1 MWDNSCMVKRFCQW
15 LYEEWSENFIFVCQE
30 EMVKGTYVRF
40 EYKLRFMR
48 EVMVQ
53 YLQHRLLKWF
63 DENQRIFP
71 WREDRAT
78 KYQQIVS
85 EILLQRTKAETVA
98 KYYDTFFSKFPDW
111 IALANASLEELE
123 EIMKPLGLYRHRAR
137 RLYKLGE
144 DIRRRGGRIPGN
156 ENELRD
162 SGFIGLY
169 VTNAFELFILRNRK
183 PLLDVNMSRL
193 LKRYFKPG
201 DFIDVRHDKEIQEL
215 ANDIIEVRR
224 CKELNW
230 AILDYAALVCKTR
243 NPLCGECVLNKHCKY
258 YELSQGDVTE
268 ESE

>member
-1 MWDNSCMVKRFCQW
+1 M
-15 LYEEWSENFIFVCQE
+15 
-30 EMVKGTYVRF
+30 
-40 EYKLRFMR
+40 
-48 EVMVQ
+48 
-53 YLQHRLLKWF
+53 
-63 DENQRIFP
+63 
-71 WREDRAT
+71 
-78 KYQQIVS
+78 
-85 EILLQRTKAETVA
+85 A

-111 IALANASLEELE
+111 NALANASLEELE
-123 EIMKPLGLYRHRAR
+123 EIMKPLGLYHHRAR

-144 DIRRRGGRIPGN
+144 DIRRRGGRIPED

-169 VTNAFELFILRNRK
+169 VTNAFELFILKNRK

-230 AILDYAALVCKTR
+230 AILDYAALVCKVR
-243 NPLCGECVLNKHCKY
+243 NPLCGKCVLNKYCRY
-258 YELSQGDVTE
+258 YELFQGDVTE
-268 ESE
+268 KPE

>member
-1 MWDNSCMVKRFCQW
+1 
-15 LYEEWSENFIFVCQE
+15 
-30 EMVKGTYVRF
+30 
-40 EYKLRFMR
+40 MR

-63 DENQRIFP
+63 DENHRIFP

-111 IALANASLEELE
+111 NALANASLEELE

-144 DIRRRGGRIPGN
+144 DIRRRGGRIPGD

-169 VTNAFELFILRNRK
+169 VTNAFELFILKNRK

-193 LKRYFKPG
+193 LNLRNQKGIIPTSYLNFSNAFSGLGCGFSRFYSYFTSSL
-201 DFIDVRHDKEIQEL
+201 FIVHYHHK
-215 ANDIIEVRR
+215 AF
-224 CKELNW
+224 
-230 AILDYAALVCKTR
+230 ILHSSCIHLR
-243 NPLCGECVLNKHCKY
+243 
-258 YELSQGDVTE
+258 
-268 ESE
+268 

>member
-1 MWDNSCMVKRFCQW
+1 
-15 LYEEWSENFIFVCQE
+15 
-30 EMVKGTYVRF
+30 
-40 EYKLRFMR
+40 MR

-53 YLQHRLLKWF
+53 YLQRSLIRWF
-63 DENQRIFP
+63 EENQRVFP
-71 WREDRAT
+71 WREDGAT

-98 KYYDTFFSKFPDW
+98 KYYQTFFSKFPDW
-111 IALANASLEELE
+111 NALACASLEELE
-123 EIMKPLGLYRHRAR
+123 EMMKPLGLYRHRAK

-144 DIRRRGGRIPGN
+144 DIRRRGGNIPAN
-156 ENELRD
+156 TNELRD

-201 DFIDVRHDKEIQEL
+201 DFIDVRHDKELQEL
-215 ANDIIEVRR
+215 ANDIIEIRR

-230 AILDYAALVCKTR
+230 AILDYAALVCK
-243 NPLCGECVLNKHCKY
+243 NKHPLCEECVLNKYCKY
-258 YELSQGDVTE
+258 YASFQGKLGVNPR
-268 ESE
+268 

>member
-1 MWDNSCMVKRFCQW
+1 
-15 LYEEWSENFIFVCQE
+15 
-30 EMVKGTYVRF
+30 
-40 EYKLRFMR
+40 MR

-53 YLQHRLLKWF
+53 YLQHRLLRWF
-63 DENQRIFP
+63 DENQRVFP
-71 WREDRAT
+71 WREDGAT

-98 KYYDTFFSKFPDW
+98 KYFDTFFSKYSDW
-111 IALANASLEELE
+111 NALANASLEELE
-123 EIMKPLGLYRHRAR
+123 EVMKPLGLYRHRAK

-144 DIRRRGGRIPGN
+144 DIRGN
-156 ENELRD
+156 SNELRD

-215 ANDIIEVRR
+215 ANDIVEVRR

-230 AILDYAALVCKTR
+230 AILDYAALVCKSR
-243 NPLCGECVLNKHCKY
+243 NPLCDECVLNKHCKY
-258 YELSQGDVTE
+258 YELSKGNTTFIP
-268 ESE
+268 